1 MAIKMSAN
9 RVLTGRELAE
19 AKRMEKLEK
28 IRDAKKASSSKGSGL
43 RVTKVSGN
51 KKSKAVK
58 PKLTGRE
65 AAEAK
70 QMEMAEKV
78 RKDRKAAKAK
88 KAVSS
93 PTSARKRS
101 SVPIKANLTRK
112 ESAGVV
118 PKLGTAKRKAD
129 ALKRKK
135 EMDSLEKKLK
145 GIVSSLKNPE
155 KTLTAAETRLINNK
169 NQPLSTFQMLIK
181 QIKDM
186 AKSNMNMGGMMSKKK
201 MGYLSGGQ
209 TKLDKNKDGKISGA
223 DFKLMNKGGMYK
235 KGKSGYMY
243 GGMTKKKKK

>member
-1 MAIKMSAN
+1 MAIKISAN

-28 IRDAKKASSSKGSGL
+28 IRDAKKASKTKSKGLSMTP
-43 RVTKVSGN
+43 RPVK
-51 KKSKAVK
+51 KAVK

-155 KTLTAAETRLINNK
+155 KKKLTAAETRLINNK

-181 QIKDM
+181 QIKNM

-223 DFKLMNKGGMYK
+223 DFKMMNRGGMSK

>member
-1 MAIKMSAN
+1 MGVKISAN
-9 RVLTGRELAE
+9 QGLSGRELAE

-28 IRDAKKASSSKGSGL
+28 IRAAKKASKTKGNGL
-43 RVTKVSGN
+43 SMKPKPV
-51 KKSKAVK
+51 KKTVK

-70 QMEMAEKV
+70 RMEMAEKI

-88 KAVSS
+88 TTKKPATV
-93 PTSARKRS
+93 RKRS
-101 SVPIKANLTRK
+101 SLDKLEKLQLGFGPDKKA
-112 ESAGVV
+112 A
-118 PKLGTAKRKAD
+118 
-129 ALKRKK
+129 RKK

-145 GIVSSLKNPE
+145 GIVSSLKNP
-155 KTLTAAETRLINNK
+155 KKKVLTAAETRLINNK

-186 AKSNMNMGGMMSKKK
+186 AKNNMNMGGMMGKKK
-201 MGYLSGGQ
+201 MGYMSGGQ
-209 TKLDKNKDGKISGA
+209 SKLDKNKDGKISGA
-223 DFKLMNKGGMYK
+223 DFKMMNKGGMSK

>member
-1 MAIKMSAN
+1 MAIKISAN

-28 IRDAKKASSSKGSGL
+28 IRDAKKASKTKSKGLSMTP
-43 RVTKVSGN
+43 RPVK
-51 KKSKAVK
+51 KAVK

-201 MGYLSGGQ
+201 SGYMSGGQ
-209 TKLDKNKDGKISGA
+209 SKLDKTKDGKISAA
-223 DFKLMNKGGMYK
+223 DFKLMNKGGMSK